1 MGLDYNKRSQVSAEE
16 KNDNC
21 SMLMA
26 AFPGKV
32 REPKCIGLDK
42 VLGKESP
49 EYEIQALVIRREVQ
63 DNNPSRMSLKVL

>member
-1 MGLDYNKRSQVSAEE
+1 MDLDYNKRSQVSAEE

-21 SMLMA
+21 SMLVA

-49 EYEIQALVIRREVQ
+49 EY
-63 DNNPSRMSLKVL
+63 

>member
-1 MGLDYNKRSQVSAEE
+1 MDLDYNKRSQVSAKE
-16 KNDNC
+16 KNNC
-21 SMLMA
+21 STLVA

-49 EYEIQALVIRREVQ
+49 EY
-63 DNNPSRMSLKVL
+63 

>member
-1 MGLDYNKRSQVSAEE
+1 MLPITSIFKKNMGLDYNKRSQVSAEGR

-21 SMLMA
+21 SMLVA

-42 VLGKESP
+42 VLGKEKPWVWNSGSS
-49 EYEIQALVIRREVQ
+49 
-63 DNNPSRMSLKVL
+63 D